1 MKQRLAFFD
10 NAKFI
15 LMILVVFTH
24 LLEPFIEDW
33 QGYHNLYY
41 FIFIFHMP
49 AFVLI
54 AGYFSKGLQKSNAG
68 KILKKTLFP
77 YLIFQLVYSCYYTLI
92 GLEDS
97 FSWNLLLP
105 NWSLWFLISLF
116 CWQCSLTLFKKIS
129 PPLAIAVSIL
139 LALVVGYLPF
149 IDRNLAM
156 QRSFVFLP
164 FFLIGHY
171 FSWEKLVAIRQSH
184 RYSFALVGF
193 GSIFAFIN
201 QFETFNKYLVF
212 GSKPYAD
219 FLSDP
224 QLGAFIRLLVML
236 LGFVGILSFLLIVPR
251 QKTIYSDLG
260 RNTLTVYL
268 LQGFVIKGLRALN
281 IAEFNLGI
289 GGFISLLIFSVGLT
303 FWLASPKWQQ
313 FMRTCR
319 KSCKKVFG
327 NSSKFCE
334 IRKIPFFINFPL

>member
-33 QGYHNLYY
+33 HGYHNLYY

-49 AFVLI
+49 AFILI
-54 AGYFSKGLQKSNAG
+54 AGYFSKGLQKGNLN
-68 KILKKTLFP
+68 KVIKKTLLP
-77 YLIFQLVYSCYYTLI
+77 YLIFQLIYSSYYALI

-105 NWSLWFLISLF
+105 NWSLWFLVSLF
-116 CWQCSLTLFKKIS
+116 FWQCSLTLFKKMS
-129 PPLAIAVSIL
+129 PHIAITVSIL
-139 LALVVGYLPF
+139 LALLAGYLPF

-156 QRSFVFLP
+156 QRTFVFLP

-193 GSIFAFIN
+193 GSIFAFIS

-224 QLGAFIRLLVML
+224 QLGAFIRLLVL
-236 LGFVGILSFLLIVPR
+236 VLGFVGILSFLLIIPR
-251 QKTIYSDLG
+251 QKTFYSDLG

-268 LQGFVIKGLRALN
+268 LQGFVVKGLRALN
-281 IAEFNLGI
+281 IAEFNLGFI
-289 GGFISLLIFSVGLT
+289 GFISLLIFSVALT
-303 FWLASPKWQQ
+303 FALASPKWQEFYTNFQ
-313 FMRTCR
+313 EKFR
-319 KSCKKVFG
+319 KK
-327 NSSKFCE
+327 
-334 IRKIPFFINFPL
+334 IRQQL